1 MFTSCKAL
9 NTKKSPTPLGQEEEG
24 NFIFLAL
31 ELCEL
36 TLHEAVAG
44 GRLHEAVAGGRLAGD
59 SVARDV
65 LVQAAR
71 GVAHL
76 HAQTPPISEQE

>member
-1 MFTSCKAL
+1 MCQLANL
-9 NTKKSPTPLGQEEEG
+9 QEEKG
-24 NFIFLAL
+24 KFFFLAL
-31 ELCEL
+31 ELCDL
-36 TLHEAVAG
+36 T
-44 GRLHEAVAGGRLAGD
+44 LHEAVAGGRLAGD

-76 HAQTPPISEQE
+76 HAQTPPISEQD